1 MKTRSTLLVLAA
13 LAAGLF
19 LSACGGSEPEP
30 AAAQSQPSP
39 FAVAAPA
46 PPAPPAPIPPEPAPS
61 AAEPEVAVADL
72 PPVSTVPAVQ
82 PAPSSRDF
90 RAEAAKYIGYYNS
103 YRLTPEQEDVKETAL
118 SRMPAPCCADNT
130 MATCCCPC
138 NMAKAVWGMSA
149 HLIVEEGY
157 DADRLEKTV
166 RTWLADA
173 NPKGWSGRACYTGGC
188 SNSFHQDGCGGM
200 VEGYVF

>member
-1 MKTRSTLLVLAA
+1 MAIKSTILILSA
-13 LAAGLF
+13 LAAVLF

-39 FAVAAPA
+39 LAVEAPA
-46 PPAPPAPIPPEPAPS
+46 PPTPVPPEPAPS
-61 AAEPEVAVADL
+61 SFEPEVAVADL
-72 PPVSTVPAVQ
+72 PPVSTAPAIQ
-82 PAPSSRDF
+82 PAPAARDF

-103 YRLTPEQEDVKETAL
+103 LRLTPEQEEIKNTAL

-138 NMAKAVWGMSA
+138 NMAKAVWGLSA

-173 NPKGWSGRACYTGGC
+173 NPNGSSGKACYTGGC
-188 SNSFHQDGCGGM
+188 TRSFDQDGCGGM
-200 VEGYVF
+200 IEGYIF

>member
-1 MKTRSTLLVLAA
+1 MKTRSTLLFLAA

-19 LSACGGSEPEP
+19 LSACGGSEPAP
-30 AAAQSQPSP
+30 AAAENQPSP
-39 FAVAAPA
+39 FAAAAAPA
-46 PPAPPAPIPPEPAPS
+46 PAPPEPVPS
-61 AAEPEVAVADL
+61 PVEPEL
-72 PPVSTVPAVQ
+72 PAIDPPGVSSAPAAQPVQ
-82 PAPSSRDF
+82 PAPATRDF

-138 NMAKAVWGMSA
+138 NLAKAVWGMSA

-166 RTWLADA
+166 RGWLADA